1 METRRTG
8 STFELVP
15 DAWLDP
21 VVGLWVTLLAVAGT
35 QLTYGLAADLL
46 APLAGDPWIALVL
59 TVVVAVAGAAV
70 FGFGLVRGYR
80 RARGFEP
87 RLVRDRLVS
96 EPLARTERRWLG
108 GLGVAGLLVMGLGGA
123 LSTLAGHGWS
133 AAAPMLALASPQFF
147 GDAFPLSLGLADVNA
162 IVNGLPYTAFVALLA
177 GAVLGPAAAAL
188 VHGVLQDTLARVGP
202 PAVAV
207 GATAVVATV
216 ALEPSAFISV
226 TTVHEALNAV
236 AAFGFVLAAAACYRR
251 TENLLVVMAGYGLFN
266 VLGVAVAWL
275 SLAAS
280 LHAAGH
286 LVG

>member
-1 METRRTG
+1 METRRSG

-21 VVGLWVTLLAVAGT
+21 VVGLWVTLLAIAGT

-46 APLAGDPWIALVL
+46 APLARDPWVGLVL
-59 TVVVAVAGAAV
+59 TVVVAVAGATV

-87 RLVRDRLVS
+87 RLVH
-96 EPLARTERRWLG
+96 EPLDRTGRRWLG
-108 GLGVAGLLVMGLGGA
+108 GLGVAALLVMGLGGA
-123 LSTLAGHGWS
+123 VSTLVGHSAS
-133 AAAPMLALASPQFF
+133 AAAPVLALASPPIL
-147 GDAFPLSLGLADVNA
+147 GDGFPLTLGLADVNA

-188 VHGVLQDTLARVGP
+188 VHGVLQDTLARVSP

-207 GATAVVATV
+207 GAAAVVATV

-266 VLGVAVAWL
+266 VLGVALAWL